1 VLFTA
6 PKAGWLHLV
15 GSSVL
20 APEAMPDVVAI
31 SPDTRVHRIKISILQ
46 KVSEV
51 RTFNNES
58 IVCQAPP
65 LLASN
70 NERCFLRER
79 EGSGLQGNQVK

>member
-6 PKAGWLHLV
+6 PKARWLHLV

-20 APEAMPDVVAI
+20 APEAVPDVVAI

-51 RTFNNES
+51 RTFNES

-79 EGSGLQGNQVK
+79 EGSRLQGNQVK